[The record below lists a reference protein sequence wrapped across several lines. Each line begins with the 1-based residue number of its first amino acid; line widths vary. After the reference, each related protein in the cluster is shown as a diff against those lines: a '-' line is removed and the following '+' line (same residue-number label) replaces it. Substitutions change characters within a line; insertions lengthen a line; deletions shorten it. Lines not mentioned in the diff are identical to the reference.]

1 MQGPL
6 GTRGSPSAAAS
17 VGCSQGA
24 SVNILWFLNIMIFT
38 HYGFLNI
45 IELIIR
51 IKQTKDQSKPLW
63 LCFSANV
70 SACERYFLQMAFKSV
85 YICWQTKKGQKT
97 NRQKGWKVKKTTN
110 YKVEIASRLYL
121 QPYLWLLSLKLH
133 FFAGLRFHYHRY
145 VIIVMNLVILIP
157 ESTLHHQL
165 LCRPPP
171 RPGRP
176 PPKGQLRTC
185 LGLRLKEHFICHYIN
200 SGTLLIYSH
209 WLYWAFMPQYIYR
222 DF

>member
-1 MQGPL
+1 ML
-6 GTRGSPSAAAS
+6 VR
-17 VGCSQGA
+17 
-24 SVNILWFLNIMIFT
+24 
-38 HYGFLNI
+38 
-45 IELIIR
+45 
-51 IKQTKDQSKPLW
+51 
-63 LCFSANV
+63 V
-70 SACERYFLQMAFKSV
+70 SATFCKWHLSLYTYAD
-85 YICWQTKKGQKT
+85 
-97 NRQKGWKVKKTTN
+97 RQKKAKRQTDKKDEKLKRQQN

-121 QPYLWLLSLKLH
+121 QPWLLSLKLH